1 MYIALIAGAVV
12 VAAALVHGSDSRAW
26 AVAGGLALSV
36 IVGYVISRTIGLPNS
51 ADDIGNWL
59 EPLGLASLFVEAGV
73 VGVSG
78 LVLLDRAR
86 VTAGRPVLEAYAHA

>member
-1 MYIALIAGAVV
+1 MTERSGTLNAADHTVSTLALKHAVRDGIARSAVVIGLGGIALI
-12 VAAALVHGSDSRAW
+12 H
-26 AVAGGLALSV
+26 
-36 IVGYVISRTIGLPNS
+36 
-51 ADDIGNWL
+51 WL

-86 VTAGRPVLEAYAHA
+86 VTGGRPVLEAYAHA